1 MFAEVANSVEFGD
14 LAMSPADDLLED
26 FIVKADAALE
36 EGSGR
41 AADLRFGHDTGLL
54 PLTCLLGIREMS
66 ARYPSETAHDN
77 WNTYDRIPMGSNL
90 QMVFYRNAAGKIL
103 VKLLYNEQE
112 TGIPA
117 LEPYSG
123 NYYEWETLRTWM
135 ASRVEFARANLK
147 K

>member
-1 MFAEVANSVEFGD
+1 
-14 LAMSPADDLLED
+14 
-26 FIVKADAALE
+26 
-36 EGSGR
+36 
-41 AADLRFGHDTGLL
+41 
-54 PLTCLLGIREMS
+54 
-66 ARYPSETAHDN
+66 
-77 WNTYDRIPMGSNL
+77 MGSNL

-117 LEPYSG
+117 IEPYSG
-123 NYYEWETLRTWM
+123 NYYEWETLRAWM